1 MSAGTLTTPARV
13 VFRVLPC
20 QPSDETPLRWKVTR
34 STSSRAPRD
43 LVRALGY
50 FRWQWQAKR
59 FARLHALH
67 VFAAGGRSQVIV
79 SGKDGRFVTEWT
91 YRDDPPRSKG

>member
-1 MSAGTLTTPARV
+1 MSRPTSSRV

-20 QPSDETPLRWKVTR
+20 QPVDQAKRFPWKVTR
-34 STSSRAPRD
+34 SASSRAPKD

-50 FRWQWQAKR
+50 FRWQWQAKL
-59 FARLHALH
+59 FARRQARR
-67 VFAAGGRSQVIV
+67 VFDAGGSSQVIV

-91 YRDDPPRSKG
+91 YRDDPTDSLG

>member
-1 MSAGTLTTPARV
+1 MSVPARV

-20 QPSDETPLRWKVTR
+20 QPSDDSPYAWKVTR
-34 STSSRAPRD
+34 STSSRAPKT

-50 FRWQWQAKR
+50 FRFQWQAKR
-59 FARLHALH
+59 FARAHAKH
-67 VFAAGGRSQVIV
+67 VLAAGGRSQVIV

-91 YRDDPPRSKG
+91 YGADPERTPG